1 MTQAASNKVDV
12 VSGAELP
19 EVAIAER
26 LADQTLALTVDALP
40 AAVRARA
47 EELLVDVVGLCVA
60 ARHTDYVKAVIA
72 GVDAGGPCTAI
83 GHSQTFSAEAA
94 ALINGTAT
102 HGEDFDDTFEGGPV
116 HSSTV
121 IAPAV
126 LAAAERF
133 GCDGRD
139 VLAGFVAGVEILCRM
154 SMVIPKAIHKS
165 GFHPTAVLGAMAAT
179 LAVARTMKL
188 NKQQTVDALGIAGSM
203 ASGIIEY
210 LAEGAW
216 TKRLHA
222 GWAAQV
228 GIQAAR
234 LGQQGF
240 LGPRTVFEG
249 THGLFKGFAHATA
262 GNYDVLTRDFGSDW
276 YLSRITFKPYAT
288 GTMNQPYAD
297 CALRLAKQGFA
308 AEDVADVLCETAEGY
323 VHRLWDPLPSKHK
336 PANAYAAKFSA
347 PFNIAV
353 AFVTGGA
360 GLAAFTEETVRDPR
374 ILALAA
380 KVKYVVDP
388 NNPYPKAY
396 TGHVRMTL
404 KDGRVFEERQPHI
417 RGGAQEPL
425 TRAEIEDKFR
435 RNCAFG
441 GWSEAQGAKFL
452 KSVPGLLAGKV
463 NLAGL
468 RG

>member
-1 MTQAASNKVDV
+1 MTAQ
-12 VSGAELP
+12 LP
-19 EVAIAER
+19 AIAIAER
-26 LADQTLALTVDALP
+26 LADQAAAITADRLP
-40 AAVRARA
+40 AEVRARA
-47 EELLVDVVGLCVA
+47 EELLIDVVGLCVA

-83 GHSQTFSAEAA
+83 GHKQTFSAETA

-121 IAPAV
+121 VGPAV

-133 GCDGRD
+133 GCAGPD
-139 VLAGFVAGVEILCRM
+139 VLAGFVVGVETLCRL

-165 GFHPTAVLGAMAAT
+165 GFHPTAVLGAMGAT
-179 LAVARTMKL
+179 LAVARAMKL

-222 GWAAQV
+222 GWSAQV

-249 THGLFKGFAHATA
+249 THGLYYAFARSAA
-262 GNYDVLTRDFGSDW
+262 GDYDVLTRDFGKDW

-288 GTMNQPYAD
+288 GTMNQPYVD
-297 CALRLAKQGFA
+297 CALRLAKKGFA
-308 AEDVADVLCETAEGY
+308 AEDVADILCETAEGY
-323 VHRLWDPLPSKHK
+323 VHRLWDPLPAKQR
-336 PANAYAAKFSA
+336 PANDYAAKFSA

-360 GLAAFTEETVRDPR
+360 GLAAFTGKTVRDER
-374 ILALAA
+374 ILALAS

-425 TRAEIEDKFR
+425 SRAEIEGKFR
-435 RNCAFG
+435 LNALFG
-441 GWSEAQGAKFL
+441 GWSEAQIAAFL
-452 KSVPGLLAGKV
+452 KSVPAMLAGKV
-463 NLAGL
+463 DLSAL

>member
-1 MTQAASNKVDV
+1 MSAK
-12 VSGAELP
+12 LP
-19 EVAIAER
+19 EVAVAER
-26 LADQTLALTVDALP
+26 LADQSAALTVEAIP
-40 AAVRARA
+40 AVVRARA

-83 GHSQTFSAEAA
+83 GHQQTFSAEAA

-133 GCDGRD
+133 ACDGRD
-139 VLAGFVAGVEILCRM
+139 ALAGFVVGVETLCRM

-179 LAVARTMKL
+179 LAVARTLKL

-249 THGLFKGFAHATA
+249 THGLFNGFAHATE

-276 YLSRITFKPYAT
+276 YMSRITFKPYAT

-297 CALRLAKQGFA
+297 CALRLAKKGFA
-308 AEDVADVLCETAEGY
+308 AEDVAEVLCETAEGY
-323 VHRLWDPLPSKHK
+323 VHRLWDPLPAKQR
-336 PANAYAAKFSA
+336 PANEYAAKFSA

-360 GLAAFTEETVRDPR
+360 GLAAFTEQTVRDER
-374 ILALAA
+374 ILALAS

-425 TRAEIEDKFR
+425 TRTEIEDKCR

-441 GWSEAQGAKFL
+441 GWSEQQTAAFL
-452 KSVPGLLAGKV
+452 KSVPDLLSGKPD
-463 NLAGL
+463 LKAL

>member
-1 MTQAASNKVDV
+1 MTVK
-12 VSGAELP
+12 LP
-19 EVAIAER
+19 ETAVAER
-26 LADQTLALTVDALP
+26 LAGQAMALTVEQLP
-40 AAVRARA
+40 EAVRLRA
-47 EELLVDVVGLCVA
+47 EELLIDVVGLSVA
-60 ARHTDYVKAVIA
+60 ARNTDYVKAVIA

-83 GHSQTFSAEAA
+83 GHRQTFSAEAA

-139 VLAGFVAGVEILCRM
+139 ALAGFVAGVETLCRL

-165 GFHPTAVLGAMAAT
+165 GFHPTAVLGAMGAT
-179 LAVARTMKL
+179 LAVARTLRL

-249 THGLFKGFAHATA
+249 THGLFNGFAHATE
-262 GNYDVLTRDFGSDW
+262 GNYDVLTRDFGKDW
-276 YLSRITFKPYAT
+276 YIPRITFKPYAT

-297 CALRLAKQGFA
+297 CALRLAQQGFV
-308 AEDVADVLCETAEGY
+308 AEDVAGVLCETAEGY
-323 VHRLWDPLPSKHK
+323 VHRLWEPLASKHR
-336 PANAYAAKFSA
+336 PANAYAAKFST

-360 GLAAFTEETVRDPR
+360 GLAAFTEETVRDAR
-374 ILALAA
+374 ILALAS

-388 NNPYPKAY
+388 HNPYPKAY

-404 KDGRVFEERQPHI
+404 KDGRVFEEFQPHI

-425 TRAEIEDKFR
+425 SRAEIENKFR
-435 RNCAFG
+435 SNAVFG
-441 GWSEAQGAKFL
+441 GWSDKQCVAFL
-452 KSVPGLLAGKV
+452 QSVPGFFAGK
-463 NLAGL
+463 LDLKAL

>member
-1 MTQAASNKVDV
+1 MTAK
-12 VSGAELP
+12 LP
-19 EVAIAER
+19 EVAVAER
-26 LADQTLALTVDALP
+26 LAGQAAALTVEQLP
-40 AAVRARA
+40 AVVRARA

-60 ARHTDYVKAVIA
+60 ARNTDYVQAVIA

-83 GHSQTFSAEAA
+83 GHQQTFSAEAA

-102 HGEDFDDTFEGGPV
+102 HGEDFDDTVEGGPV

-139 VLAGFVAGVEILCRM
+139 ALAGFVAGVETLCRL

-165 GFHPTAVLGAMAAT
+165 GFHPTAVLGAMGAT
-179 LAVARTMKL
+179 LAVARTLKL
-188 NKQQTVDALGIAGSM
+188 NQRQTVDALGIAGSM

-222 GWAAQV
+222 GWAAQG

-249 THGLFKGFAHATA
+249 THGLFNGFAHATA
-262 GNYDVLTRDFGSDW
+262 GNYDVLTRDFGKDW

-297 CALRLAKQGFA
+297 CALRLAQQGFA
-308 AEDVADVLCETAEGY
+308 AEDVTDVLCETAEGY
-323 VHRLWDPLPSKHK
+323 VHRLWEPLASKHR
-336 PANAYAAKFSA
+336 PANAYAAKFST

-353 AFVTGGA
+353 AFVTGDA

-404 KDGRVFEERQPHI
+404 KEGRVFEEFQPHI

-425 TRAEIEDKFR
+425 SRAEIENKFR
-435 RNCAFG
+435 SNAVFG
-441 GWSEAQGAKFL
+441 GWSDKQCAAFL
-452 KSVPGLLAGKV
+452 QSVPGFFAGK
-463 NLAGL
+463 LDLKAL